1 MAFARGFVLG
11 RKSPLVLSASQGG
24 KMSPVARTVKFM
36 LDIFILIILIACA
49 IWWATLIYIVK
60 AYGLPEGA
68 LFALASVSIPSII
81 YGMVQQQRRRQQQ
94 HRR

>member
-1 MAFARGFVLG
+1 MHPVVRTTVFAG
-11 RKSPLVLSASQGG
+11 KSFL
-24 KMSPVARTVKFM
+24 
-36 LDIFILIILIACA
+36 LIIALLCA
-49 IWWATLIYIVK
+49 VWWTAFIYIVK

-81 YGMVQQQRRRQQQ
+81 YGMIQQRRRRQQ

>member
-1 MAFARGFVLG
+1 MALARGFVLG
-11 RKSPLVLSASQGG
+11 WKSPLVLSVSRGENMNPVVRTTVFAG
-24 KMSPVARTVKFM
+24 KSF
-36 LDIFILIILIACA
+36 LIITALLCA

-60 AYGLPEGA
+60 AYGLPAGA

-81 YGMVQQQRRRQQQ
+81 YGMIQQQRRRQQ